1 MNILLSLLQEQNL
14 QKNLCYKEHTVVENT
29 IVIKK
34 SNEMYSSSIETKEL
48 VDLSQAFK
56 KQKNIE
62 FTVLENGDINIKKV
76 S

>member
-1 MNILLSLLQEQNL
+1 MNILLSLLEEQNL
-14 QKNLCYKEHTVVENT
+14 RKNLCYRDYKVVKNT
-29 IVIKK
+29 IVIIK

-56 KQKNIE
+56 RQTNIE

>member
-1 MNILLSLLQEQNL
+1 MNILLSLLKEQNL
-14 QKNLCYKEHTVVENT
+14 RKNLCYKEYAVVDDT
-29 IVIKK
+29 IIIKK
-34 SNEMYSSSIETKEL
+34 SNDMYSSSIETKEL

-62 FTVLENGDINIKKV
+62 FTVLQNGDINIKKV

>member
-1 MNILLSLLQEQNL
+1 MNILLSLLDEQNL
-14 QKNLCYKEHTVVENT
+14 RKNLCYKYHTVVENT
-29 IVIKK
+29 IVIKR

-62 FTVLENGDINIKKV
+62 FTVLENGDINIRRI

>member
-1 MNILLSLLQEQNL
+1 MNILLSLLEEQNL
-14 QKNLCYKEHTVVENT
+14 RKNLCYRDYKVVKNT
-29 IVIKK
+29 IIIRK

-56 KQKNIE
+56 RQSNIE

>member
-14 QKNLCYKEHTVVENT
+14 QKNLCYKHHTVVENT

-34 SNEMYSSSIETKEL
+34 SGEMYSSSIETKEL

-56 KQKNIE
+56 NQKNIE
-62 FTVLENGDINIKKV
+62 FTVLQNGDINIKKI

>member
-1 MNILLSLLQEQNL
+1 VNILLSLLQEQNL
-14 QKNLCYKEHTVVENT
+14 QKNLCYKHHIVVENT

-34 SNEMYSSSIETKEL
+34 SGEMYSSSIETKEL

-56 KQKNIE
+56 NQKNIE
-62 FTVLENGDINIKKV
+62 FTVLQNGDINIKKI